1 MNKNSGFVA
10 GTLVHT
16 DKGLVPIQD
25 IKVGDLV
32 LSMSVNDTNVPK
44 AYKRVIQTSVMEN
57 QFVWA
62 IELSGK
68 IKHSDEFKEEFLFTS
83 PYHQFWTFT
92 NVSRDFID
100 ANSGKWASVLD
111 LEMGSPLLRYD
122 REFAGSFDIRRL
134 YQTTEPDKA
143 FYMVFP
149 SYDAGIFLDVK
160 AYKNNQ
166 LLVPNYF
173 EDESLEVVNWDEN
186 EDPIADEYID
196 TIYNLEVED
205 FHTYFVG
212 ELGVWVHQ

>member
-16 DKGLVPIQD
+16 DKGLVPIQN
-25 IKVGDLV
+25 IKVGDMV
-32 LSMSVNDTNVPK
+32 LSLPENGEGET

-100 ANSGKWASVLD
+100 DNSGKWASVLD

-122 REFAGSFDIRRL
+122 CEFAGSFDIRRL
-134 YQTTEPDKA
+134 YKTTEPDKA

>member
-16 DKGLVPIQD
+16 DKGLVPIQN
-25 IKVGDLV
+25 IKVGDMV
-32 LSMSVNDTNVPK
+32 LSLPENGEGET
-44 AYKRVIQTSVMEN
+44 AYKRVIQTFAMED
-57 QFVWA
+57 QFVWV

-68 IKHSDEFKEEFLFTS
+68 INHSDEFKEEFLFIS
-83 PYHQFWTFT
+83 PYYKFWTFT